1 MDDAGGIPI
10 PQERHSVQKGCSGKA
25 GTVRLKTGKLHYGEC
40 LNNATTMMKRW
51 FTDTYGNVQRL
62 FSDDA
67 QREEKTEKTQQG
79 CLTTAAG
86 KTRRGKVSRGS
97 GMIQGWREAMAG
109 LLKSVDWW
117 LAAAGSGAP
126 ASLSLMSVMVSAGEE
141 RTRTRRR
148 IHRTIQDR
156 DKSISVYTPLTV
168 HKRSSSY
175 ILTNVAYIVLENVV
189 CSSIYFDTSALQK
202 KEHFF
207 FSHLASWCDFIHF
220 HLLLIIRI
228 SSDRQKNTHYHH
240 SYSYGN
246 IMASEQKSVRCI

>member
-1 MDDAGGIPI
+1 
-10 PQERHSVQKGCSGKA
+10 
-25 GTVRLKTGKLHYGEC
+25 
-40 LNNATTMMKRW
+40 MMKRW
-51 FTDTYGNVQRL
+51 FTDTDGNVQRL

-86 KTRRGKVSRGS
+86 KTRRGEVSRGS

-126 ASLSLMSVMVSAGEE
+126 ASLSLMSVMVSAGVE
-141 RTRTRRR
+141 RTKTRRR
-148 IHRTIQDR
+148 IHRKIQDR

-189 CSSIYFDTSALQK
+189 FSSIYVDTSALQK
-202 KEHFF
+202 KRAFF
-207 FSHLASWCDFIHF
+207 FFPRQLVRFHSVPLAFDHPDK
-220 HLLLIIRI
+220 L
-228 SSDRQKNTHYHH
+228 RQTEKHPPPPQLQLWQHNV
-240 SYSYGN
+240 
-246 IMASEQKSVRCI
+246 SEQKSVRCI